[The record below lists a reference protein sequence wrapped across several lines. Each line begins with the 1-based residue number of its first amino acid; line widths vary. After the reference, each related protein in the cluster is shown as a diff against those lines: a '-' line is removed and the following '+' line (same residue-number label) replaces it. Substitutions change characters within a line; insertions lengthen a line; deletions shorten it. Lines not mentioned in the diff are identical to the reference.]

1 MIKQTI
7 FACKWTFDAG
17 NLEIHET
24 PFNTFYV
31 RNNITHYIIMPSNS
45 DITAKMRRA
54 LDDGYHPFSFE
65 WYSNTD
71 GKIGANEF
79 EVLELGEFYE

>member
-7 FACKWTFDAG
+7 FSTKWTFDTG
-17 NLEIHET
+17 NLEIYET

-31 RNNITHYIIMPSNS
+31 RNNLTHYVIMPSDGDVS
-45 DITAKMRRA
+45 ARMRRA
-54 LDDGYHPFSFE
+54 LDNSIHPFSFE

-71 GKIGANEF
+71 GCIGSHEF
-79 EVLELGEFYE
+79 EILELGEFYE

>member
-1 MIKQTI
+1 
-7 FACKWTFDAG
+7 
-17 NLEIHET
+17 
-24 PFNTFYV
+24 
-31 RNNITHYIIMPSNS
+31 MPSNS